1 MVANIRSGSSPG
13 GALYYN
19 KEKVDKNEAEVLLWQ
34 KMLEPF
40 DKYGRMDVDAC
51 MESFR
56 PYLEAN
62 RRMTNTV
69 FHASL
74 NPSPE
79 DKLTDGQLRDIAQ
92 EYMELW
98 VMATS
103 PTLSLN
109 IRTFRA
115 NISISCRCGST
126 SGGGWKINDS
136 HEYDHSM
143 SVLRELERKYD
154 LHPSIKG
161 EELAYNVG
169 LHRANYREG
178 NVKQQISSI
187 VRSCLRNYKCSSY
200 GEFRTLLELFNVSV
214 EERTGT
220 IDGRNYAGIVY
231 GALTDNGYGTGTPFK
246 SSKIGKDVGYDA
258 LQKYYG
264 KSKAVLKEEGALD
277 RLRQTV
283 RDAMSPRNTRDEFR
297 QLLKADGIDTIFR
310 INPVGRIYG
319 VTFIDHEAGI
329 VTNGSVLG
337 KEFSTNVF
345 NELYPA
351 FQKEEQHTVEP
362 DRERWHEQRRS
373 AANSLSGIVDT
384 LLDLADAR
392 AYEEQQRIRQRK
404 RRQKRRML

>member
-178 NVKQQISSI
+178 NVKQQISSV

-200 GEFRTLLELFNVSV
+200 GEFRTLLERFNVSV
-214 EERTGT
+214 EGHTGT

-231 GALTDNGYGTGTPFK
+231 GALTDDGYGTGTPFK

-310 INPVGRIYG
+310 INLVGRIYG